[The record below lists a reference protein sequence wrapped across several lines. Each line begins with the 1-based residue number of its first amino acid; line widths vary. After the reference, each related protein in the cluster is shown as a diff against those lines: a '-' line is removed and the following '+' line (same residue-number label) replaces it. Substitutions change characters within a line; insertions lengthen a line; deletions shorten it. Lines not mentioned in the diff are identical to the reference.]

1 MSNNLCLTE
10 NLLALA
16 KKPLFVSVKSL
27 IIAWQNIGQMQA
39 NSPLGRLVFIK
50 LL

>member
-1 MSNNLCLTE
+1 MSEME

-16 KKPLFVSVKSL
+16 KNPLFVCVKSL
-27 IIAWQNIGQMQA
+27 IIAWQNTGQMQA